1 MPLYKTNVIKPGPR
15 RISKSKSG
23 KLKTEKENTMSET
36 CDTPVR
42 RVNKRSN
49 YPKKSYFNHI
59 EE

>member
-42 RVNKRSN
+42 RVNKRSD
-49 YPKKSYFNHI
+49 YPKKRLF
-59 EE
+59 